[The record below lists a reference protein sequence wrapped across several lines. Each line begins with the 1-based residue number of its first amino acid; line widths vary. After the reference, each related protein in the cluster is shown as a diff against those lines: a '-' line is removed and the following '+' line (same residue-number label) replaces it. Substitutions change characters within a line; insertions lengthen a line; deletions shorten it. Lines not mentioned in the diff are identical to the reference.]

1 MGLLERAGLG
11 QQSRPGR
18 HPIDILT
25 AELEQEEEVANAA
38 MLLAGLAIRVAD
50 AVEVLQSSSPDAL
63 ARADALAILTGAE
76 L

>member
-25 AELEQEEEVANAA
+25 AQVRQDEEVASAA
-38 MLLAGLAIRVAD
+38 MLLAALAIRVSD
-50 AVEVLQSSSPDAL
+50 AVEVLRSSSPDSMV
-63 ARADALAILTGAE
+63 RADALAILTGVE